1 MTPGEVAAILGSCL
15 GGCGTAIA
23 WVWTTLSARIA
34 ALEAHLDDCNERWA
48 REVRRGA
55 ALAGAPP
62 PASGSLPPPEW
73 EEPTQVRRMRAE
85 LEAQGL
91 REALR
96 RYVEEPTPPRGR
108 LPSRPR

>member
-1 MTPGEVAAILGSCL
+1 MTPGEAASILGPCFAAI
-15 GGCGTAIA
+15 AA
-23 WVWTTLSARIA
+23 VWGTLSARITK
-34 ALEAHLDDCNERWA
+34 LESHLDDCNERWA

-55 ALAGAPP
+55 ALAGIPAVAAP
-62 PASGSLPPPEW
+62 ASLPPPEW
-73 EEPTQVRRMRAE
+73 DEPTGVRLQRAE

-96 RYVEEPTPPRGR
+96 RYVEEPTPPRAR